1 MLNLYQKINT
11 IKSIALYLSII
22 DTFTDKSG
30 VYFVY
35 FSLNINSVFYKEYSG
50 LINILKNNYHK
61 YKEKI
66 REIKMK
72 LKFTNSIYC

>member
-1 MLNLYQKINT
+1 MLNLYQKINK

-30 VYFVY
+30 VYF
-35 FSLNINSVFYKEYSG
+35 SLNINSVFYKKYSG
-50 LINILKNNYHK
+50 LINILKKNYHK

-72 LKFTNSIYC
+72 LKFTNTIYC